1 MSSKPLKIGPF
12 LFHAADAAN
21 PWVQSRA
28 WVISKPSAKPSDLN
42 GWELTLKPPTEAQ
55 GKCLPIFDLKQWL
68 LFGEDS
74 SRFLKLGSDDG
85 VTDVRQVKREDAMAE
100 YLTSVISSLPD
111 LEGQKLNLLMPS
123 IDDDAIR
130 QRYLKVLR
138 EVAPEA
144 RIYPEPEMVIEYF
157 RLVKRSLQLDKKRN
171 NVVLVVDIGAS
182 TADITVVTSNK
193 SDHIYAGETSN
204 KRKASLRAIQGTF
217 SEVAGQWV
225 NKQLLKL
232 LQINLED
239 ENQEDQ
245 LIILAQV
252 EQAKIAVSLNGQKQN
267 INFKNINAV
276 ELETH
281 HLVEVAGQM
290 VEELKPVLMKVASR
304 LWEQQTNTDEA
315 KKGSREVRLT
325 RSIEGA
331 ESALGFVDHLI
342 LAGGSS
348 RLPGFKENIIQ
359 MFGPV
364 MPRVLEIG
372 QDFPVAAAVGALAHT
387 LNQRYTPSK
396 LHVGGVQ
403 DDEAFQKLTGAL
415 ETDVLFGWKINGG
428 KEKTEVI
435 LERGD
440 PIVYSGGDS
449 KSEINLTVNSSQ
461 KLFARLVPG
470 DKHKRQGR
478 GFNELSIKKNNP
490 IVGVQVNSDRRAKII
505 SDTLGGTDSVY
516 IDLLDLKTRTNDLP
530 IAINTDIPEYWL
542 GVEEADECVIDFG
555 MSKTVVVSSCGG
567 NINPKDVIATE
578 MTMFDGSPS
587 DDMSNS
593 ETDQIKTSIDIPE
606 INANTPLHEWKP
618 ECFSNDLRSIHD
630 HLLEHDINIS
640 IANIASALIAAAV
653 RPIVLLAGPPGSGKS
668 MLAHLISKIIGVRD
682 GHNYHHVPVQAHWNN
697 DQALF
702 GEEDN
707 THNALLK
714 SLFKEG
720 DYHMILLD
728 EFNLTRPEYYLSRVF
743 AALDHDNRKIGCQT
757 LAPCNFFA
765 TLNVDD
771 TSRPPSPKVVD
782 RCFLLEL
789 EAPNIRSFKHIP
801 WKTFPIDFKVLGR
814 PPSNIKELSIDDNIW
829 KKVIEIVSVIENT
842 VNMNNLRQDLIPSH
856 RAIQD
861 VYHFL
866 SLHSAMGL
874 HEAEILSTDEAIDRA
889 IMGRILIKFSG
900 AVEQVMPVVDAISDI
915 LKPEFKRCRSRIELF
930 KLQQKLG
937 FISPW
942 Q

>member
-28 WVISKPSAKPSDLN
+28 WVISKQSAKPSELN
-42 GWELTLKPPTEAQ
+42 GWELTLKPPSKAQ
-55 GKCLPIFDLKQWL
+55 GKCLPIFDLKRWF
-68 LFGEDS
+68 LFGDDS
-74 SRFLKLGSDDG
+74 NRYLQLGSDDG
-85 VTDVRQVKREDAMAE
+85 VTNARKINREDAMAE
-100 YLTSVISSLPD
+100 YLSSVISSLPD
-111 LEGQKLNLLMPS
+111 HKDQKLNLLMPS

-130 QRYLKVLR
+130 QRYLNVLR

-157 RLVKRSLQLDKKRN
+157 RLIKRSLQLDQKRN

-182 TADITVVTSNK
+182 TADITVVFSNK
-193 SDHIYAGETSN
+193 NDHIYTGETSN
-204 KRKASLRAIQGTF
+204 KRKGSLRAIQGTF
-217 SEVAGQWV
+217 SEIAGQWV
-225 NKQLLKL
+225 NEQLLKL
-232 LQINLED
+232 LHINLEE

-245 LIILAQV
+245 LIILGQV
-252 EQAKIAVSLNGQKQN
+252 EHAKIAVSLNGQKQN
-267 INFKNINAV
+267 IKFKNIEEV

-304 LWEQQTNTDEA
+304 LWEQQTDTDKA

-348 RLPGFKENIIQ
+348 RLPGFKEKIIKL
-359 MFGPV
+359 FGPV

-387 LNQRYTPSK
+387 LNQRYKPSK

-403 DDEAFQKLTGAL
+403 DDEAFQKLSGAL

-428 KEKTEVI
+428 KEKKEVI

-440 PIVYSGGDS
+440 PIVYGGGDS
-449 KSEINLTVNSSQ
+449 KSEIKLTVNTSH
-461 KLFARLVPG
+461 KLSARLVP
-470 DKHKRQGR
+470 DEKLKRQGR
-478 GFNELSIKKNNP
+478 GFNELSVKQKNP
-490 IVGVQVNSDRRAKII
+490 VVSVQVNSDRRARII
-505 SDTLGGTDSVY
+505 SDALGGTDSVY
-516 IDLLDLKTRTNDLP
+516 IDLVDLETTANDSTT
-530 IAINTDIPEYWL
+530 AINEEIPEYWL
-542 GVEEADECVIDFG
+542 AVEEADEYIIDFG

-578 MTMFDGSPS
+578 MTMFDGSNP
-587 DDMSNS
+587 DDTSNS
-593 ETDQIKTSIDIPE
+593 EADQIQTLVDITTMNTNTS
-606 INANTPLHEWKP
+606 LHEWKL
-618 ECFSNDLRSIHD
+618 ESFSNDLRSIHN
-630 HLLEHDINIS
+630 HLLEHGFNIS
-640 IANIASALIAAAV
+640 IANISSALIASAV

-707 THNALLK
+707 THNGFLK
-714 SLFKEG
+714 PLFKEG
-720 DYHMILLD
+720 DYHMVILD

-743 AALDHDNRKIGCQT
+743 SALDHDHRKIGDQT

-789 EAPNIRSFKHIP
+789 EAPNIRNFIHTP
-801 WKTFPIDFKVLGR
+801 WKPFPSDFKALGQ
-814 PPSNIKELSIDDNIW
+814 PLSNLKALSLDGDIW
-829 KKVIEIVSVIENT
+829 KKVVEIVSTIEVA
-842 VNMNNLRQDLIPSH
+842 VNKNNLRQDLIPSH

-861 VYHFL
+861 VHRFL

-889 IMGRILIKFSG
+889 VMGRILIKFSG
-900 AVEQVMPVVDAISDI
+900 AVEQVMPVVDAVSSI
-915 LKPEFKRCRSRIELF
+915 LKPEFKRCKSRIELF
-930 KLQQKLG
+930 KLQAKMG